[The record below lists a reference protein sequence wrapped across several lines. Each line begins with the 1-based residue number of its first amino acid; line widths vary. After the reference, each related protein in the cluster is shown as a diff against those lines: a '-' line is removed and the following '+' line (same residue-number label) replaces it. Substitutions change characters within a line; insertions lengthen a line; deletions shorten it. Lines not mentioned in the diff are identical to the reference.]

1 MVTDKVVNAQ
11 VEHVVLDRQVLQDN
25 FDWEGRFVVDK
36 HDLGSEVR
44 TDILN
49 NDFVRTLTVDAN

>member
-1 MVTDKVVNAQ
+1 MVTNQVVNAQ

-36 HDLGSEVR
+36 NNLGSEVR
-44 TDILN
+44 ADILN
-49 NDFVRTLTVDAN
+49 NDFVRSFTVDAN